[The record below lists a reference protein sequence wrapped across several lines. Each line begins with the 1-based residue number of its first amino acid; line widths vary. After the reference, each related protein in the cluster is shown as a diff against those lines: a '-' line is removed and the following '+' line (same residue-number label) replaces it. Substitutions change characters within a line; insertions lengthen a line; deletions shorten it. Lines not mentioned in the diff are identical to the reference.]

1 MKKTSFFL
9 GVFICFITLGC
20 SKQGAMDLQSLEDAY
35 FEVAQNTVDE
45 PLSVVELTEMLS
57 NYAPKEMVDG
67 NQKIYTFATDNE
79 ELMVSEPKD
88 QEGIT
93 DILYTK
99 HHDSNS
105 LSVACH
111 ISSNGADTSASSL
124 VLNTVDM
131 DLFKVFAAKL
141 NQEPSN
147 LFDDYLSMSEKML
160 GDKPVTLTEIQKSIN
175 LEPNLQERGTDVKYY
190 SFEDT
195 DLGDVL
201 GFYVTSTSETINQ
214 LLYKSNATG
223 VLYNT
228 TMANNAVM
236 FSLSTEEAT
245 LSNQKEVMS
254 LFDK

>member
-1 MKKTSFFL
+1 
-9 GVFICFITLGC
+9 
-20 SKQGAMDLQSLEDAY
+20 
-35 FEVAQNTVDE
+35 
-45 PLSVVELTEMLS
+45 
-57 NYAPKEMVDG
+57 
-67 NQKIYTFATDNE
+67 
-79 ELMVSEPKD
+79 
-88 QEGIT
+88 
-93 DILYTK
+93 
-99 HHDSNS
+99 
-105 LSVACH
+105 
-111 ISSNGADTSASSL
+111 
-124 VLNTVDM
+124 
-131 DLFKVFAAKL
+131 
-141 NQEPSN
+141 
-147 LFDDYLSMSEKML
+147 ML

-214 LLYKSNATG
+214 LFYKSNATG

-236 FSLSTEEAT
+236 FSLSTEKAT

>member
-1 MKKTSFFL
+1 MF
-9 GVFICFITLGC
+9 
-20 SKQGAMDLQSLEDAY
+20 
-35 FEVAQNTVDE
+35 
-45 PLSVVELTEMLS
+45 
-57 NYAPKEMVDG
+57 
-67 NQKIYTFATDNE
+67 
-79 ELMVSEPKD
+79 
-88 QEGIT
+88 
-93 DILYTK
+93 
-99 HHDSNS
+99 
-105 LSVACH
+105 
-111 ISSNGADTSASSL
+111 
-124 VLNTVDM
+124 M

-214 LLYKSNATG
+214 LFYKSNATG

>member
-1 MKKTSFFL
+1 M
-9 GVFICFITLGC
+9 
-20 SKQGAMDLQSLEDAY
+20 
-35 FEVAQNTVDE
+35 
-45 PLSVVELTEMLS
+45 
-57 NYAPKEMVDG
+57 
-67 NQKIYTFATDNE
+67 
-79 ELMVSEPKD
+79 
-88 QEGIT
+88 
-93 DILYTK
+93 
-99 HHDSNS
+99 
-105 LSVACH
+105 
-111 ISSNGADTSASSL
+111 
-124 VLNTVDM
+124 LNTVDM

-214 LLYKSNATG
+214 LFYKSNATG

>member
-1 MKKTSFFL
+1 
-9 GVFICFITLGC
+9 
-20 SKQGAMDLQSLEDAY
+20 
-35 FEVAQNTVDE
+35 
-45 PLSVVELTEMLS
+45 
-57 NYAPKEMVDG
+57 
-67 NQKIYTFATDNE
+67 
-79 ELMVSEPKD
+79 
-88 QEGIT
+88 
-93 DILYTK
+93 
-99 HHDSNS
+99 
-105 LSVACH
+105 
-111 ISSNGADTSASSL
+111 
-124 VLNTVDM
+124 M

-214 LLYKSNATG
+214 LFYKSNATG

-236 FSLSTEEAT
+236 FSLSIEEAT

>member
-1 MKKTSFFL
+1 
-9 GVFICFITLGC
+9 
-20 SKQGAMDLQSLEDAY
+20 
-35 FEVAQNTVDE
+35 
-45 PLSVVELTEMLS
+45 
-57 NYAPKEMVDG
+57 
-67 NQKIYTFATDNE
+67 
-79 ELMVSEPKD
+79 
-88 QEGIT
+88 
-93 DILYTK
+93 
-99 HHDSNS
+99 
-105 LSVACH
+105 
-111 ISSNGADTSASSL
+111 
-124 VLNTVDM
+124 M

-214 LLYKSNATG
+214 LFYKSNATG

>member
-111 ISSNGADTSASSL
+111 ISSN
-124 VLNTVDM
+124 V
-131 DLFKVFAAKL
+131 
-141 NQEPSN
+141 
-147 LFDDYLSMSEKML
+147 
-160 GDKPVTLTEIQKSIN
+160 
-175 LEPNLQERGTDVKYY
+175 RR
-190 SFEDT
+190 
-195 DLGDVL
+195 
-201 GFYVTSTSETINQ
+201 
-214 LLYKSNATG
+214 
-223 VLYNT
+223 
-228 TMANNAVM
+228 
-236 FSLSTEEAT
+236 
-245 LSNQKEVMS
+245 
-254 LFDK
+254 

>member
-67 NQKIYTFATDNE
+67 NQKIYTFTTDNE

-93 DILYTK
+93 DVMYTNSQSS
-99 HHDSNS
+99 DSLAIAHS
-105 LSVACH
+105 L
-111 ISSNGADTSASSL
+111 SSNGASSL

-131 DLFKVFAAKL
+131 DKFKTITSKL
-141 NQEPSN
+141 SEESSN
-147 LFDDYLSMSEKML
+147 LFDDYLNLSEKML
-160 GDKPVTLTEIQKSIN
+160 GDKPLTLTEIKESIN
-175 LEPNLQERGTDVKYY
+175 LEPNLQERGTDVTYY

-195 DLGDVL
+195 NSGDVL
-201 GFYVTSTSETINQ
+201 GFYVTSTFETISQ
-214 LLYKSNATG
+214 LFYKSNVTG

-228 TMANNAVM
+228 TMADIAVM
-236 FSLSTEEAT
+236 LSLSTEEAT

>member
-1 MKKTSFFL
+1 M
-9 GVFICFITLGC
+9 
-20 SKQGAMDLQSLEDAY
+20 
-35 FEVAQNTVDE
+35 N
-45 PLSVVELTEMLS
+45 
-57 NYAPKEMVDG
+57 
-67 NQKIYTFATDNE
+67 
-79 ELMVSEPKD
+79 
-88 QEGIT
+88 
-93 DILYTK
+93 
-99 HHDSNS
+99 
-105 LSVACH
+105 
-111 ISSNGADTSASSL
+111 
-124 VLNTVDM
+124 
-131 DLFKVFAAKL
+131 LFKVFAAKL

-214 LLYKSNATG
+214 LFYKSNATG